1 MRILSLSTGV
11 FLLGSLLAPVVLAQ
25 DANQADLRQ
34 PSAVRQTAFQY
45 DHYVNLDQDQGNAP
59 PSSAAKAPAAA
70 PAEEKKEEKKDEE
83 KKDEAE
89 APKDEGWKL
98 PQPCILK
105 QHGWTVG
112 GWLDVGMTFNG
123 AYPSDGYNTP
133 VGFNDLNQQ
142 PQVNQIYLSVNKAVD
157 TKGCGIDYGGSF
169 DLMYGSDARF
179 TQANGL
185 ETPGNP
191 AVFPPSVPGD
201 TNFAYAYSP
210 YRFSIPQAYLDLGI
224 NNLTIRTG
232 HFVTNLGDETIDPRQ
247 NFFYSHSYTFL
258 YGIPFTHTGMTF
270 TYKCNDQ
277 LTVMGG
283 VQTGENQFDY
293 SPPSNYPGANVP
305 SAPLPGQYE
314 HLGYLG
320 GITYT
325 GPCKKLNVNF
335 QISISDDLDNSTGFN
350 GGAASGLCDPVVDLT
365 LIAKYNLSD
374 KLVYTAEETYGQQS
388 DAVDGTATWYGF
400 NQYLQYTI
408 NDKWAAGLRG
418 EWFHDG
424 SGVRVANLEPFSAN
438 NLASPAFSP
447 VGLPGNFYEITAGL
461 NWKPNAN
468 LTVRPEIRY
477 DWSDATATIPV
488 VAAPSIVVKPYNGG
502 TTADQFLFAVDA
514 ILTF

>member
-1 MRILSLSTGV
+1 MRILSLSTGA

-34 PSAVRQTAFQY
+34 PNAVRQTAFEY
-45 DHYVNLDQDQGNAP
+45 DNYLYFAPDQGKAGATDQNAP
-59 PSSAAKAPAAA
+59 PSAAA
-70 PAEEKKEEKKDEE
+70 TPAPPADAAKEEKKDEE

-98 PQPCILK
+98 PQPCFLK
-105 QHGWTVG
+105 EHGWAVN

-123 AYPSDGYNTP
+123 AYPSDGYNSP

-157 TKGCGIDYGGSF
+157 TKGCGIDYGGSL
-169 DLMYGSDARF
+169 DILYGSDARF

-191 AVFPPSVPGD
+191 TTIPAATPATP
-201 TNFAYAYSP
+201 NFAYAYSP
-210 YRFSIPQAYLDLGI
+210 YRFALQQAYLDLGI
-224 NNLTIRTG
+224 DNLTIRTG
-232 HFVTNLGDETIDPRQ
+232 HFVTNLGNETIDPRG

-258 YGIPFTHTGMTF
+258 YGIPYTHTGMEF
-270 TYKCNDQ
+270 TYKFNDCW
-277 LTVMGG
+277 TAMGG
-283 VQTGENQFDY
+283 IQTGQNQFDY
-293 SPPSNYPGANVP
+293 SPPSNLPGVNYTGAG
-305 SAPLPGQYE
+305 LPGQYE
-314 HLGYLG
+314 HMGWLG

-325 GPCKKLNVNF
+325 GPCKKLSVNF
-335 QISISDDLDNSTGFN
+335 QISISDDQVNTVGFLP
-350 GGAASGLCDPVVDLT
+350 AQVPSGLCDPVTQFT

-374 KLVYTAEETYGQQS
+374 KLVYTAEETYGQQT
-388 DAVDGTATWYGF
+388 DAANGVATWYGF

-408 NDKWAAGLRG
+408 NDKWSAGLRG
-418 EWFHDG
+418 EWFRDNNG
-424 SGVRVANLEPFSAN
+424 ILVSNLEQFSAN
-438 NLASPAFSP
+438 TFANAGTP
-447 VGLPGNFYEITAGL
+447 VSFPGDFFEITAGL

-468 LTVRPEIRY
+468 LVVRPEIRY
-477 DWSDATATIPV
+477 DWSDATG
-488 VAAPSIVVKPYNGG
+488 AAGQKPYNGG